1 MKKVIISAIIGA
13 IFGGS
18 VVAFGIGDNFS
29 YQVSNTAQ
37 AKSLPKTVKNTSK
50 IAENGELEKKF
61 DPNEILGENIKFV
74 FGNNLYSEDTDAQ
87 ELENNKN
94 EYTIFTIK
102 KITWGYLDFEL
113 LHQNDDISEK
123 TLKISGRATR
133 NSNVDGIEH
142 FGDITSDITGHYHNA
157 TAYGYE
163 KDDCYF
169 EIDYDS
175 DYDKNTGKLTY
186 GEIFIRGDTCPKLKN
201 DNIHYLHSYFSFGE

>member
-1 MKKVIISAIIGA
+1 MKKVIISALIGA
-13 IFGGS
+13 LFGGS
-18 VVAFGIGDNFS
+18 VIALGINDNFS
-29 YQVSNTAQ
+29 HQFFNSAQ
-37 AKSLPKTVKNTSK
+37 AKVSSNTVQNNQK
-50 IAENGELEKKF
+50 ITENDEF
-61 DPNEILGENIKFV
+61 NPNKILGENIKFV
-74 FGNNLYSEDTDAQ
+74 FGNNLYSKDTDAQ

-133 NSNVDGIEH
+133 NSNVDGVEH
-142 FGDITSDITGHYHNA
+142 FGDITSEITGHYHNA

-201 DNIHYLHSYFSFGE
+201 DNIHYLHSYFSFGK